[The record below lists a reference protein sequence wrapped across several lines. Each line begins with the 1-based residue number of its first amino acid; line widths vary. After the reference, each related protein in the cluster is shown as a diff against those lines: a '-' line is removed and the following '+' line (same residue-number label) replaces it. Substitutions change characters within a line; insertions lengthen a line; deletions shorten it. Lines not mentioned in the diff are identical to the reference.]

1 MSQPL
6 AERLSQLT
14 YESLAPEVKPLADD
28 ILKVSSAALGG
39 PYNALLRSPEM
50 ARRCFAFLDYL
61 RFRTSV
67 NKRLNEFAI
76 LIQARISNAQYEWWA
91 HESIARKA
99 GLSDAVMNDLRACRR
114 PTHMQADEA
123 LVYDY
128 CVQLSLN
135 HRVPDA
141 LWQKAVDAMGEQ
153 AVVDLTV
160 LSGTYVMVSMLLN
173 ATQVGIP
180 NGGALPLEVLDP
192 TDIRERLLKST

>member
-1 MSQPL
+1 MT
-6 AERLSQLT
+6 ERLTQLA
-14 YESLAPEVKPLADD
+14 YADLPESVRPLADD
-28 ILKVSSAALGG
+28 ILKISSAALGG

-50 ARRCFAFLDYL
+50 ARRCFDHLDYL
-61 RFRTSV
+61 RFKTSV
-67 NKRLNEFAI
+67 NKRLNELAI
-76 LIQARISNAQYEWWA
+76 LIQARISNAQFEWWA
-91 HESIARKA
+91 HEPIARKA
-99 GLSDAVMNDLRACRR
+99 GLSDAVMRDLQNCQR
-114 PTHMQADEA
+114 PQHMQADER

-141 LWQKAVDAMGEQ
+141 LWQEAVAIMGEQ

-180 NGGALPLEVLDP
+180 GGGAEPLQVLSPLE
-192 TDIRERLLKST
+192 IRQRLLA

>member
-1 MSQPL
+1 MT
-6 AERLSQLT
+6 ERLTQLA
-14 YESLAPEVKPLADD
+14 YADLPETVRPLADD
-28 ILKVSSAALGG
+28 ILKISSAALGG

-50 ARRCFAFLDYL
+50 ARRCFDHLDYL
-61 RFRTSV
+61 RFKTSV

-76 LIQARISNAQYEWWA
+76 LIQARISNAQFEWWA
-91 HESIARKA
+91 HEPIARKA
-99 GLSDAVMNDLRACRR
+99 GLSDAVMRDLQNCQR
-114 PTHMQADEA
+114 PQHMQADER

-141 LWQKAVDAMGEQ
+141 LWHEAVTQMGEQ
-153 AVVDLTV
+153 AVIDLTV

-180 NGGALPLEVLDP
+180 NGGAEPLVVMDP
-192 TDIRERLLKST
+192 TDIRQRLLA

>member
-1 MSQPL
+1 MT
-6 AERLSQLT
+6 ERLTQLA
-14 YESLAPEVKPLADD
+14 YADLPETVRPLADD
-28 ILKVSSAALGG
+28 ILKISSAALGG

-50 ARRCFAFLDYL
+50 ARRCFDHLDYL
-61 RFRTSV
+61 RFKTSV

-76 LIQARISNAQYEWWA
+76 LIQARISNAQFEWWA
-91 HESIARKA
+91 HEPIARKA
-99 GLSDAVMNDLRACRR
+99 GLSDAVMRDLQNCQR
-114 PTHMQADEA
+114 PLNMQADER

-141 LWQKAVDAMGEQ
+141 LWHEAVTQMGEQ
-153 AVVDLTV
+153 AVIDLTV

-180 NGGALPLEVLDP
+180 KGGVEPLVVLDP
-192 TDIRERLLKST
+192 TEIRQRLLA

>member
-1 MSQPL
+1 MN
-6 AERLSQLT
+6 ERLSQISYDDLPA
-14 YESLAPEVKPLADD
+14 SVKPLADD

-50 ARRCFAFLDYL
+50 ARSCFDFLDYL

-91 HESIARKA
+91 HETIARKA
-99 GLSDAVMNDLRACRR
+99 GISDAVMKDLQNCKR
-114 PTHMQADEA
+114 PNSMADDERM
-123 LVYDY
+123 VYDY

-141 LWQKAVDAMGEQ
+141 LWQEAVNKMGEQ
-153 AVVDLTV
+153 AVIDLTV

-180 NGGALPLEVLDP
+180 GGGAFPLQVLEP
-192 TDIRERLLKST
+192 SEIRKSLLA

>member
-1 MSQPL
+1 MT
-6 AERLSQLT
+6 ERLTQLA
-14 YESLAPEVKPLADD
+14 YADLPETVRPLADD
-28 ILKVSSAALGG
+28 ILKISSAALGG

-50 ARRCFAFLDYL
+50 ARRCFDHLDYL
-61 RFRTSV
+61 RFKTSV

-76 LIQARISNAQYEWWA
+76 LIQARISNAQFEWWA
-91 HESIARKA
+91 HEPIARKA
-99 GLSDAVMNDLRACRR
+99 GLSDAVMRDLQNCQR
-114 PTHMQADEA
+114 PQHMQADER

-141 LWQKAVDAMGEQ
+141 LWHEAVTQMGEQ
-153 AVVDLTV
+153 AMIDLTV

-180 NGGALPLEVLDP
+180 QGGAEPLVVMDP
-192 TDIRERLLKST
+192 TEIRQRLLA